1 VATTIGLFTK
11 TFRTRGW
18 PVWARYLCT
27 VLIVFVALAI
37 RLALQPVL
45 PGYQFLLFFA
55 AIITCAVLF
64 DRGSGV
70 VAVFLSAGLAAFFLI
85 EPEWSFGIDETRHI
99 YGLSLFI
106 AIGLATAGIIEAL
119 HTAVKQLSDANERL
133 AAADR
138 DKDLLLSE
146 ASHRM
151 RNDLAILASLFQAQQ
166 RAVADEAARAAL
178 AGMVDRLHVLG
189 RVHERLRRSD
199 KTAVVN
205 TEGFIGELCEDLRA
219 ALIGLRPVVLRVE
232 AERHLLPQERAVAVG
247 LVINELLT
255 NALKYAFPDERDG
268 NVTVRFRREGDAFV
282 LEVNDDGVG
291 IATDR
296 LAVDAGLGQRLIRAM
311 VAQLGGTYTIAPDDG
326 APGTRATVRFPA
338 EGQA

>member
-1 VATTIGLFTK
+1 VSTIGLFTR

-27 VLIVFVALAI
+27 AGIVLAALAV

-64 DRGSGV
+64 DRGSGI
-70 VAVFLSAGLAAFFLI
+70 VAVLLSAGLAAFFLI
-85 EPEWSFGIDETRHI
+85 EPEWSFEIEETRHV

-119 HTAVKQLSDANERL
+119 HTAVKELADANERL

-138 DKDLLLSE
+138 EKDLLLSE

-151 RNDLAILASLFQAQQ
+151 RNDLAIMASLFQVQQ
-166 RAVADEAARAAL
+166 RNVQDETARAAL

-189 RVHERLRRSD
+189 RVHERLRRSEE
-199 KTAVVN
+199 TAVVN
-205 TEGFIGELCEDLRA
+205 AQGFIDELCEDLRA
-219 ALIGLRPVVLRVE
+219 ALIGLRPIVLRVE

-255 NALKYAFPDERDG
+255 NALKYAFPDERAG
-268 NVTVRFRREGDAFV
+268 NVTVRFRRDGEAFV
-282 LEVNDDGVG
+282 LEVHDDGVG

-296 LAVDAGLGQRLIRAM
+296 LAANAGLGQRLVKAM
-311 VAQLGGTYTIAPDDG
+311 VAQLGGTYTIAPDEG

-338 EGQA
+338 VPA